1 MRALRNP
8 HRGTGLDL
16 GVAPPSVDAEGP
28 LALLARCPVHA
39 PTPMAEAPG
48 TARALGIASLRVKD
62 ERGRMGMGSFKAL
75 GAAYV
80 IARHAAAGE
89 AEGRTYVTAS
99 AGNHGLS
106 VAAGARVFGARA
118 RIYLAE
124 TVPDGFADRPR
135 AERAEV
141 RVEGADYEASMAAAA
156 RDAEAEGLFLL
167 SDSSWEG
174 YDASPR
180 MLMEGYLA
188 MAAEMAEAEAP
199 DVLLLQ
205 AGVGGMAGAVAAYL
219 RGRWPDAL
227 ICTVEPTAA
236 PAILASI
243 EAGGPA
249 RGEGPESTMGRLDC
263 KEPSLI
269 GLAGLSRDADW
280 CLSVTDAAAED
291 AAARLGAEGL
301 ATTPSGAAGV
311 AGLIAHA
318 EALGLG
324 PDARAMAIVTEAP

>member
-1 MRALRNP
+1 M
-8 HRGTGLDL
+8 
-16 GVAPPSVDAEGP
+16 VEV
-28 LALLARCPVHA
+28 
-39 PTPMAEAPG
+39 PG
-48 TARALGIASLRVKD
+48 IADALGIASLRVKD

-75 GAAYV
+75 GASYV
-80 IARHAAAGE
+80 IARHAEAGE
-89 AEGRTYVTAS
+89 AAGRTYVTAS

-106 VAAGARVFGARA
+106 VAAGARVFGARS
-118 RIYLAE
+118 RVYLAE
-124 TVPDGFADRPR
+124 TVPAGFAERLR
-135 AERAEV
+135 AEGAEV
-141 RVEGADYEASMAAAA
+141 RVEGADYDASMAAAA
-156 RDAEAEGLFLL
+156 RYAEAEGLFLL

-174 YDASPR
+174 YDAPPR

-188 MAAEMAEAEAP
+188 MAAEMAEADAP

-219 RGRWPDAL
+219 RGRWPEAA
-227 ICTVEPTAA
+227 ICVVEPVAA
-236 PAILASI
+236 PAVMASI
-243 EAGGPA
+243 EASGMA
-249 RGEGPESTMGRLDC
+249 RGDGPDSVMGRLDC

-280 CLSVTDAAAED
+280 CLTVMDAAAER

-318 EALGLG
+318 ETLGLG
-324 PDARAMAIVTEAP
+324 PETCAMAIVTETA